1 MPTSKE
7 YRQHAQACLSLART
21 ALDLYAQE
29 ALLELAS
36 DFNRLAQKAEHGRCT
51 PKFLSSG
58 GEHSESHARN
68 TVVVAEM
75 EL

>member
-36 DFNRLAQKAEHGRCT
+36 DFDRLAQKAEQGMLHPEVPQQR
-51 PKFLSSG
+51 
-58 GEHSESHARN
+58 R
-68 TVVVAEM
+68 
-75 EL
+75 